1 MKKRCFAIILT
12 LIVCFSIVPIGAS
25 AMVETPDADEVMPRF
40 VAINTIYALL
50 KIDESNGIATCVGE
64 VRAREMVQLKVV
76 VQLQRLEDGMWNT
89 LYTWS
94 NTGTLFASKS
104 GNYAIARGYTYRA
117 KVTGFGYDADGNII
131 ESGSATHQVDYP
143 KK

>member
-76 VQLQRLEDGMWNT
+76 DNLVWSLTIMQKFLKT
-89 LYTWS
+89 L
-94 NTGTLFASKS
+94 L
-104 GNYAIARGYTYRA
+104 
-117 KVTGFGYDADGNII
+117 
-131 ESGSATHQVDYP
+131 
-143 KK
+143 KKLPANVKKDN

>member
-1 MKKRCFAIILT
+1 MKKVCFAIVLALVI
-12 LIVCFSIVPIGAS
+12 CFTAVPFGAS
-25 AMVETPDADEVMPRF
+25 AMVETPVTDQVEPRF
-40 VAINTIYALL
+40 VAINSIYSLL

-104 GNYAIARGYTYRA
+104 GSYAIARGYTYRA
-117 KVTGFGYDADGNII
+117 KVTGFVYDADGNII